1 MSLNF
6 NGINIGG
13 GSGTNSTRAVPDY
26 SQGES
31 LNLPAKPTSST
42 TGSYTCPN
50 DGYIFIWIIQRADGG
65 LIRFYVNGED
75 VMAYTDFTTGNC
87 ACNFIPV
94 GKGDILTVETNVPG
108 ESWEIKEQKFYPF
121 K

>member
-13 GSGTNSTRAVPDY
+13 STNSTHLVPDY
-26 SQGES
+26 SKGES
-31 LNLPAKPTSST
+31 LNLPTKPTSST
-42 TGSYTCPN
+42 TDSYTCTK
-50 DGYIFIWIIQRADGG
+50 DGYIFIWIIQRTDGG
-65 LIRFYVNGED
+65 LIKFYVNGED
-75 VMAYTDFTTGNC
+75 VMAYADSTTGNC

-94 GKGDILTVETNVPG
+94 GKGDILTVDTNVPA